1 MMYPGQI
8 SALKAAL
15 ESSIHA
21 TSVTTRIYDPELK
34 GEPKVNAAGIPEAL
48 AGLSILQYSPNAL
61 VDDNGCALAQARIY
75 EEVNDVPPIN
85 RTWPATSAANKRDGA
100 ACKSKQAISAEDI
113 LDELISIQVDFRPKL
128 PRGQNP

>member
-1 MMYPGQI
+1 MYRLQTTGQEQMAYPEQI

-21 TSVTTRIYDPELK
+21 TSVTIRTYDPQLSGK
-34 GEPKVNAAGIPEAL
+34 PKAEAGVPEVL

-85 RTWPATSAANKRDGA
+85 RTWPALSTVNKRDGA
-100 ACKSKQAISAEDI
+100 ACKSKGAISAEDT
-113 LDELISIQVDFRPKL
+113 LDKLICF
-128 PRGQNP
+128 